1 MKRYVHELE
10 DSILR
15 YQLSPSLPIDSSNT
29 NENSCGCFVKLWVD
43 SKMYMEMQRLCTV
56 KTILK
61 KENKT
66 DEFTLLDF
74 VTDLN
79 APEIKF

>member
-1 MKRYVHELE
+1 
-10 DSILR
+10 
-15 YQLSPSLPIDSSNT
+15 
-29 NENSCGCFVKLWVD
+29 
-43 SKMYMEMQRLCTV
+43 MEMQKLCTA

-79 APEIKF
+79 APVIKF